1 MRQVCMCAAL
11 LAVVVSGCSSSE
23 EGALQTAEI
32 RVGATVSGAITKAP
46 VVTGD
51 TFTAAITAI
60 EGTQPPASW
69 TAAVAWQNSITLVAS
84 ETATG
89 TSVPLNVSKVYPAA
103 GNVYM
108 AAWHP
113 EIASVSG
120 VVTFQQ
126 TGTED
131 VMYGGIVS
139 GNKDVPAG
147 AFTFTHTLTQLNFQ
161 VQASDGY
168 LGANPDKKISK
179 IEVVDAAYPKTM
191 TIADGAVTYETA
203 ATLAVPGLTAPIQL
217 TKEVTKVG
225 EPFMV
230 KALDGVKVKVTYEGG
245 TTSKE
250 INIIDASTQAGLN
263 ALAGNSHLVTLSF
276 LKTGEVAI
284 EGTATVAPWQ
294 VGASGNGTVTE

>member
-1 MRQVCMCAAL
+1 MKQVWMYAAF
-11 LAVVVSGCSSSE
+11 LAVVMSGCSSSE
-23 EGALQTAEI
+23 EGDLQTSEI
-32 RVGATVSGAITKAP
+32 RVGTTVSGAITKAP

-51 TFTAAITAI
+51 TFTAAITAF
-60 EGTQPPASW
+60 EGTQAPASW
-69 TAAVAWQNSITLVAS
+69 TAAFAWQNSITLIAA
-84 ETATG
+84 ETAAG
-89 TSVPLNVSKVYPAA
+89 TSVPLNVSKVYPAT

-139 GNKDVPAG
+139 GSKSVPAG
-147 AFTFTHTLTQLNFQ
+147 AFSFTHALTQLNFQ

-168 LGANPDKKISK
+168 LTANPDKKITK
-179 IEVVDAAYPKTM
+179 IEVLSASYPKTM
-191 TIADGAVTYETA
+191 TIVDGIVTYATA
-203 ATLAVPGLTAPIQL
+203 ATLPVPGITSTQL
-217 TKEVTKVG
+217 TKDVTKIG
-225 EPFMV
+225 EPFMIQ
-230 KALDGVKVKVTYEGG
+230 ALNGVKVKVTYEGG
-245 TTSKE
+245 TTSPD
-250 INIIDASTQAGLN
+250 ISIMDASTKEGLN
-263 ALAGNSHLVTLSF
+263 ALAGNSHLITLSF
-276 LKTGEVAI
+276 LKTGEIAI

>member
-1 MRQVCMCAAL
+1 MKQVWMYAAL
-11 LAVVVSGCSSSE
+11 LAAVMSSCSSSE
-23 EGALQTAEI
+23 EGGIQTSEI
-32 RVGATVSGAITKAP
+32 KVGATVSGAITKAP

-51 TFTAAITAI
+51 SFTAAITAF
-60 EGTQPPASW
+60 EGTTTPSSW
-69 TAAVAWQNSITLVAS
+69 TAAPAWQNSITLVAA

-89 TSVPLNVSKVYPAA
+89 TSVPLNVSKVYPTT

-113 EIASVSG
+113 NIASVSG

-139 GNKDVPAG
+139 GSKTVPVG
-147 AFTFTHTLTQLNFQ
+147 AFSFTHALTQLNFQ

-168 LGANPDKKISK
+168 LTANPGKKITK
-179 IEVVDAAYPKTM
+179 IEVIGASYPKTM
-191 TIADGAVTYETA
+191 TIADGAIAYEA
-203 ATLAVPGLTAPIQL
+203 AANLSVPGVTVTELA
-217 TKEVTKVG
+217 KEVTKIG
-225 EPFMV
+225 EPFMIQ
-230 KALDGVKVKVTYEGG
+230 ALDGVKVKVTYEGG
-245 TTSKE
+245 TTSQDIE
-250 INIIDASTQAGLN
+250 IMDASTQASLN
-263 ALAGNSHLVTLSF
+263 ALAGNSHLITLSF
-276 LKTGEVAI
+276 LKTGEIAI

>member
-1 MRQVCMCAAL
+1 MKQVCMCAVF
-11 LAVVVSGCSSSE
+11 LAAVVSGCSSSE
-23 EGALQTAEI
+23 EGDIRTSEI

-51 TFTAAITAI
+51 TFTAAITAF
-60 EGTQPPASW
+60 EGTQIPASW
-69 TAAVAWQNSITLVAS
+69 KAAPAWQNNITLVAS
-84 ETATG
+84 EAATG
-89 TSVPLNVSKVYPAA
+89 TAVPLNISKVYPLT

-139 GNKDVPAG
+139 GSKDVPVG
-147 AFTFTHTLTQLNFQ
+147 AFAFTHALTQLNFQ

-168 LGANPDKKISK
+168 LTANPDKQITK
-179 IEVVDAAYPKTM
+179 IEVIGASYPQTM
-191 TIADGAVTYETA
+191 TIENGVVTYAEA
-203 ATLAVPGLTAPIQL
+203 AALPVPGVTPTLLA
-217 TKEVTKVG
+217 KEVTKIG
-225 EPFMV
+225 EPFMIQ
-230 KALDGVKVKVTYEGG
+230 ALNGVKVKVAYGDG
-245 TTSKE
+245 TSSKE
-250 INIIDASTQAGLN
+250 INIMDASTKELLN
-263 ALAGNSHLVTLSF
+263 ALGGNSHLITLSF
-276 LKTGEVAI
+276 LKTGEIAI

-294 VGASGNGTVTE
+294 VGASGNGTIEEN

>member
-1 MRQVCMCAAL
+1 MKQVWMYAAF
-11 LAVVVSGCSSSE
+11 LAVVMSGCSSSE
-23 EGALQTAEI
+23 EGDLQTSEI

-51 TFTAAITAI
+51 AFTAAITAF
-60 EGTQPPASW
+60 EGTNEPASW
-69 TAAVAWQNSITLVAS
+69 TAAPAWQNSITLVAA
-84 ETATG
+84 ETAAG
-89 TSVPLNVSKVYPAA
+89 TSVPLNVSKVYPAT

-108 AAWHP
+108 VAWHP

-139 GNKDVPAG
+139 GSKSVPAG
-147 AFTFTHTLTQLNFQ
+147 AFSFTHALTQLNFQ

-168 LGANPDKKISK
+168 LTANPDKKITK
-179 IEVVDAAYPKTM
+179 IEVLSASYPKTM
-191 TIADGAVTYETA
+191 TIADGIVTYATA
-203 ATLAVPGLTAPIQL
+203 ATLPVPGITSTQL
-217 TKEVTKVG
+217 TKDVTKIG
-225 EPFMV
+225 EPFMIQ
-230 KALDGVKVKVTYEGG
+230 ALNGVKVKVTYEGG
-245 TTSKE
+245 TTSP
-250 INIIDASTQAGLN
+250 NISIMDASTKEGLN
-263 ALAGNSHLVTLSF
+263 ALAGNSHLITLSF
-276 LKTGEVAI
+276 LKTGEIAI

>member
-1 MRQVCMCAAL
+1 MKQVWMYAAF
-11 LAVVVSGCSSSE
+11 LAVVMSGCSSSE
-23 EGALQTAEI
+23 EGDLQTLEI

-51 TFTAAITAI
+51 TFTAAITAF
-60 EGTQPPASW
+60 EGTQAPASW
-69 TAAVAWQNSITLVAS
+69 TAAFAWQNSITLIAA
-84 ETATG
+84 ETAAG
-89 TSVPLNVSKVYPAA
+89 TSVPLNVSKVYPTT

-139 GNKDVPAG
+139 GSKSVPAG
-147 AFTFTHTLTQLNFQ
+147 AFSFTHALTQLNFQ

-168 LGANPDKKISK
+168 LTANPDKKITK
-179 IEVVDAAYPKTM
+179 IEVLSASYPKTM
-191 TIADGAVTYETA
+191 TIADGIVTYATA
-203 ATLAVPGLTAPIQL
+203 AALPVPGITSTQL
-217 TKEVTKVG
+217 TKDVTKVG
-225 EPFMV
+225 EPFMIQ
-230 KALDGVKVKVTYEGG
+230 ALNGVKVKVTYEGG
-245 TTSKE
+245 TTSPD
-250 INIIDASTQAGLN
+250 ISIMDASTKEGLN
-263 ALAGNSHLVTLSF
+263 ALAGNSHLITLSF
-276 LKTGEVAI
+276 LKTGEIAI

>member
-60 EGTQPPASW
+60 EGTQTPPSW
-69 TAAVAWQNSITLVAS
+69 TAAYTWQNSITLVAA
-84 ETATG
+84 ETAAG
-89 TSVPLNVSKVYPAA
+89 TSVPLNVSKVYPTT

-139 GNKDVPAG
+139 GNKTTPAG
-147 AFTFTHTLTQLNFQ
+147 AFTFNHKLTQLNFQ

-168 LGANPDKKISK
+168 VAANPDKKITQ
-179 IEVVDAAYPKTM
+179 IEVIGASYPKTM
-191 TIADGAVTYETA
+191 MIADGTVTYETA
-203 ATLAVPGLTAPIQL
+203 ATLPVPGIAPTQL
-217 TKEVTKVG
+217 AKEVTKIG

-245 TTSKE
+245 TMSPE
-250 INIIDASTQAGLN
+250 ISIMDATTKAPLN

-276 LKTGEVAI
+276 LKTGEIAI

>member
-1 MRQVCMCAAL
+1 MKQVWMYAAL
-11 LAVVVSGCSSSE
+11 LAAVMSSCSSSE
-23 EGALQTAEI
+23 EGGIQTSEI
-32 RVGATVSGAITKAP
+32 KVGATVSGAITKAP

-51 TFTAAITAI
+51 SFTAAITAF
-60 EGTQPPASW
+60 EGTTTPSSW
-69 TAAVAWQNSITLVAS
+69 TAAPAWQNSITLVAA

-89 TSVPLNVSKVYPAA
+89 TSVPLNVSKVYPTT

-113 EIASVSG
+113 NIASVSG

-139 GNKDVPAG
+139 GSKTVPVG
-147 AFTFTHTLTQLNFQ
+147 AFSFTHALTQLNFQ

-168 LGANPDKKISK
+168 LTANPGKKITK
-179 IEVVDAAYPKTM
+179 IEVIGASYPKTM

-203 ATLAVPGLTAPIQL
+203 ATLPVPGIISTPLA
-217 TKEVTKVG
+217 KEVTKIG

-230 KALDGVKVKVTYEGG
+230 KALDDVKVKVTYEGG
-245 TTSKE
+245 TTSQE
-250 INIIDASTQAGLN
+250 ISIMDASTQSALN
-263 ALAGNSHLVTLSF
+263 ALAGNSHLITLSF

>member
-1 MRQVCMCAAL
+1 MKQVWMYAAF
-11 LAVVVSGCSSSE
+11 LAVVMSGCSSSE
-23 EGALQTAEI
+23 EGDLQTSEI

-51 TFTAAITAI
+51 TFTAAITAF
-60 EGTQPPASW
+60 EGTNEPASW
-69 TAAVAWQNSITLVAS
+69 TAAPAWQNSITLVAA
-84 ETATG
+84 ETAAG
-89 TSVPLNVSKVYPAA
+89 TSVPLNVSKVYPAT

-131 VMYGGIVS
+131 VIYGGIAS
-139 GNKDVPAG
+139 GSKSVPAG
-147 AFTFTHTLTQLNFQ
+147 AFSFTHALTQLNFQ

-168 LGANPDKKISK
+168 LTANPDKKITK
-179 IEVVDAAYPKTM
+179 IEVLSASYPKTM
-191 TIADGAVTYETA
+191 TIADGIVTYATA
-203 ATLAVPGLTAPIQL
+203 ATLPVPGITSTQL
-217 TKEVTKVG
+217 TKDVTKIG
-225 EPFMV
+225 EPFMIQ
-230 KALDGVKVKVTYEGG
+230 ALNGVKVKVTYEGG
-245 TTSKE
+245 TTSPD
-250 INIIDASTQAGLN
+250 ISIMDASTKEGLN
-263 ALAGNSHLVTLSF
+263 ALAGNSHLITLSF
-276 LKTGEVAI
+276 LKTGEIAI

>member
-1 MRQVCMCAAL
+1 MKQVWMYAAL
-11 LAVVVSGCSSSE
+11 LAAVMSGCSSSE
-23 EGALQTAEI
+23 EGGIQTIEI
-32 RVGATVSGAITKAP
+32 KVGATVSGAITKAP

-51 TFTAAITAI
+51 TFTAAITAF
-60 EGTQPPASW
+60 EGTVTPAAW
-69 TAAVAWQNSITLVAS
+69 TAAPAWQNSITLVAA

-89 TSVPLNVSKVYPAA
+89 TSVPLNVSKVYPTT

-113 EIASVSG
+113 EIASISG

-131 VMYGGIVS
+131 VMYGGIAS
-139 GNKDVPAG
+139 GNKTVPAG
-147 AFTFTHTLTQLNFQ
+147 AFSFTHALTQLNFQ

-168 LGANPDKKISK
+168 LTTNPGKKISQ
-179 IEVVDAAYPKTM
+179 IEVIGAAYPKTM
-191 TIADGAVTYETA
+191 TIADGVVTYETVA
-203 ATLAVPGLTAPIQL
+203 NLPVPGVTVTEL
-217 TKEVTKVG
+217 TKEVTKIG

-230 KALDGVKVKVTYEGG
+230 KALDGVKIKVTYEGG
-245 TTSKE
+245 TTSQE
-250 INIIDASTQAGLN
+250 INIMDASTKALLN
-263 ALAGNSHLVTLSF
+263 ALAGNSHLITLSF
-276 LKTGEVAI
+276 LKTGEIAI

>member
-1 MRQVCMCAAL
+1 MKQVWMYAAF
-11 LAVVVSGCSSSE
+11 LAVVMSGCSSSE
-23 EGALQTAEI
+23 EGDLQTSEI

-51 TFTAAITAI
+51 TFTAAITAF
-60 EGTQPPASW
+60 EGTQAPASW
-69 TAAVAWQNSITLVAS
+69 TAAFAWQNSITLIAA
-84 ETATG
+84 ETAAG
-89 TSVPLNVSKVYPAA
+89 TSVPLNVSKVYPAT

-139 GNKDVPAG
+139 GSKSVPAG
-147 AFTFTHTLTQLNFQ
+147 AFSFTHALTQLNFQ

-168 LGANPDKKISK
+168 LTANPDKKITK
-179 IEVVDAAYPKTM
+179 IEVLSASYPKTM
-191 TIADGAVTYETA
+191 TIVDGIVTYATA
-203 ATLAVPGLTAPIQL
+203 ATLPVPGITSTQL
-217 TKEVTKVG
+217 TKDVTKVG
-225 EPFMV
+225 EPFMIQ
-230 KALDGVKVKVTYEGG
+230 ALNGVKVKVTYEGG
-245 TTSKE
+245 TTSPD
-250 INIIDASTQAGLN
+250 ISIMDASTKEGLN
-263 ALAGNSHLVTLSF
+263 ALAGNSHLITLSF
-276 LKTGEVAI
+276 LKTGEIAI

>member
-60 EGTQPPASW
+60 EGTQTPPSW

-139 GNKDVPAG
+139 GNKDLPAG

-161 VQASDGY
+161 VQASEGY
-168 LGANPDKKISK
+168 LGANPD
-179 IEVVDAAYPKTM
+179 
-191 TIADGAVTYETA
+191 
-203 ATLAVPGLTAPIQL
+203 TAPIQL

>member
-1 MRQVCMCAAL
+1 MKQVWMYAAF
-11 LAVVVSGCSSSE
+11 LAVVMSGCSSSE
-23 EGALQTAEI
+23 EGDLQTSEI

-51 TFTAAITAI
+51 TFTAAITAF
-60 EGTQPPASW
+60 EGTQAPASW
-69 TAAVAWQNSITLVAS
+69 TAAFAWRNSITLIAA
-84 ETATG
+84 ETAAG
-89 TSVPLNVSKVYPAA
+89 TSVPLNVSKVYPTT

-139 GNKDVPAG
+139 GSKSVPAG
-147 AFTFTHTLTQLNFQ
+147 AFSFTHALTQLNFQ

-168 LGANPDKKISK
+168 LTANPDKKITK
-179 IEVVDAAYPKTM
+179 IEVLSASYPKTM
-191 TIADGAVTYETA
+191 TIADGIVTYATA
-203 ATLAVPGLTAPIQL
+203 AALPVPGITSTQL
-217 TKEVTKVG
+217 TKDVTKVG
-225 EPFMV
+225 EPFMIQ
-230 KALDGVKVKVTYEGG
+230 ALNGVKVKVTYEGG
-245 TTSKE
+245 TTSPD
-250 INIIDASTQAGLN
+250 ISIMDASTKEGLN
-263 ALAGNSHLVTLSF
+263 ALAGNSHLITLSF
-276 LKTGEVAI
+276 LKTGEIAI

>member
-1 MRQVCMCAAL
+1 MKQVWMYAAF
-11 LAVVVSGCSSSE
+11 LAVVMSGCSSSE
-23 EGALQTAEI
+23 EGDLQTSEI

-51 TFTAAITAI
+51 TFTAAITAF
-60 EGTQPPASW
+60 EGTNEPASW
-69 TAAVAWQNSITLVAS
+69 TAAPAWQNSITLVAA
-84 ETATG
+84 ETAAG
-89 TSVPLNVSKVYPAA
+89 TSVPLNVSKVYPAT

-139 GNKDVPAG
+139 GSKSVPAG
-147 AFTFTHTLTQLNFQ
+147 AFSFTHALTQLNFQ

-168 LGANPDKKISK
+168 LTANPDKKITK
-179 IEVVDAAYPKTM
+179 IEVLSASYPKTM
-191 TIADGAVTYETA
+191 TIADGIVTYATA
-203 ATLAVPGLTAPIQL
+203 ATLPVPGITSTQL
-217 TKEVTKVG
+217 TKDVMKIG
-225 EPFMV
+225 EPFMIQ
-230 KALDGVKVKVTYEGG
+230 ALNGVKVKVTYEGG
-245 TTSKE
+245 TTSPD
-250 INIIDASTQAGLN
+250 ISIMDASTKEGLN
-263 ALAGNSHLVTLSF
+263 ALAGNSHLITLSF
-276 LKTGEVAI
+276 LKTGEIAI

>member
-1 MRQVCMCAAL
+1 MKQVWMYAAF
-11 LAVVVSGCSSSE
+11 LAVVMSGCSSSE
-23 EGALQTAEI
+23 EGELQTSEI

-51 TFTAAITAI
+51 TFTAAITAF
-60 EGTQPPASW
+60 EGTQAPASW
-69 TAAVAWQNSITLVAS
+69 TAAFAWQNSITLVAA
-84 ETATG
+84 ETAAG
-89 TSVPLNVSKVYPAA
+89 TSVPLNVSKVYPAT

-139 GNKDVPAG
+139 GSKSVPAG
-147 AFTFTHTLTQLNFQ
+147 AFSFTHALTQLNFQ

-168 LGANPDKKISK
+168 LTANPDKKITK
-179 IEVVDAAYPKTM
+179 IEVLSASYPKTM
-191 TIADGAVTYETA
+191 TIADGIVTYATA
-203 ATLAVPGLTAPIQL
+203 AALPVPGITSTQL
-217 TKEVTKVG
+217 TKDVTKVG
-225 EPFMV
+225 EPFMIQ
-230 KALDGVKVKVTYEGG
+230 ALNGVKVKVTYEGG
-245 TTSKE
+245 TTSPD
-250 INIIDASTQAGLN
+250 IGIMDASTKEGLN
-263 ALAGNSHLVTLSF
+263 ALAGNSHLITLSF
-276 LKTGEVAI
+276 LKTGEIAI

>member
-1 MRQVCMCAAL
+1 MKQVWMYAAF
-11 LAVVVSGCSSSE
+11 LAVVMSGCSSSE
-23 EGALQTAEI
+23 EGDLQTSEI

-51 TFTAAITAI
+51 TFTAAITAF
-60 EGTQPPASW
+60 EGTNEPASW
-69 TAAVAWQNSITLVAS
+69 TAAPAWQNSITLVAA
-84 ETATG
+84 ETAAA
-89 TSVPLNVSKVYPAA
+89 TSVPLNVSKVYPAT

-139 GNKDVPAG
+139 GSKSVPAG
-147 AFTFTHTLTQLNFQ
+147 AFSFTHALTQLNFQ

-168 LGANPDKKISK
+168 LTANPDKKITK
-179 IEVVDAAYPKTM
+179 IEVLSASYPKTM
-191 TIADGAVTYETA
+191 TIADGIVTYATA
-203 ATLAVPGLTAPIQL
+203 ATLPVPGITSTQL
-217 TKEVTKVG
+217 TKDVTKIG
-225 EPFMV
+225 EPFMIQ
-230 KALDGVKVKVTYEGG
+230 ALNGVKVKVTYEGG
-245 TTSKE
+245 TTSPD
-250 INIIDASTQAGLN
+250 ISIMDASTKEGLN
-263 ALAGNSHLVTLSF
+263 ALAGNSHLITLSF
-276 LKTGEVAI
+276 LKTGEIAI

>member
-1 MRQVCMCAAL
+1 MKQVWMYAAF
-11 LAVVVSGCSSSE
+11 LAVVMSGCSSSE
-23 EGALQTAEI
+23 EGELQTSEI

-51 TFTAAITAI
+51 TFTAAITAF
-60 EGTQPPASW
+60 EGAQTPPSW
-69 TAAVAWQNSITLVAS
+69 TAAPAWQNSITLVAA
-84 ETATG
+84 ETAAG
-89 TSVPLNVSKVYPAA
+89 TSVPLNVSKVYPAT

-139 GNKDVPAG
+139 GSKSVPAG
-147 AFTFTHTLTQLNFQ
+147 AFSFTHALTQLNFQ

-168 LGANPDKKISK
+168 LTANPDKKITK
-179 IEVVDAAYPKTM
+179 IEVLAASYPKTM
-191 TIADGAVTYETA
+191 TIADGTVTYAAA
-203 ATLAVPGLTAPIQL
+203 ATLPVPGITSTQL
-217 TKEVTKVG
+217 TKDVTKIG
-225 EPFMV
+225 EPFMIQ
-230 KALDGVKVKVTYEGG
+230 ALNGVKVKVTYEGG
-245 TTSKE
+245 TTSPE
-250 INIIDASTQAGLN
+250 ISIMDASTKEGLN
-263 ALAGNSHLVTLSF
+263 ALAGNSHLITLSF
-276 LKTGEVAI
+276 LKTGEIAI

>member
-1 MRQVCMCAAL
+1 MKQVWMYAAF
-11 LAVVVSGCSSSE
+11 LAVVMSGCSSSE
-23 EGALQTAEI
+23 EGDLQTSEI

-51 TFTAAITAI
+51 TFTAAITAF
-60 EGTQPPASW
+60 EGTQAPASW
-69 TAAVAWQNSITLVAS
+69 TAAFAWQNSITLIAA
-84 ETATG
+84 ETAAG
-89 TSVPLNVSKVYPAA
+89 TSVPLNVSKVYPAT

-139 GNKDVPAG
+139 GSKSVPAG
-147 AFTFTHTLTQLNFQ
+147 AFSFTHALTQLNFQ

-168 LGANPDKKISK
+168 LTANPDKKITK
-179 IEVVDAAYPKTM
+179 IEVLSASYPKTM
-191 TIADGAVTYETA
+191 TIVDGIVTYATA
-203 ATLAVPGLTAPIQL
+203 ATLTVPGITSTQL
-217 TKEVTKVG
+217 TKDVTKIG
-225 EPFMV
+225 EPFMIQ
-230 KALDGVKVKVTYEGG
+230 ALNGVKVKVTYEGG
-245 TTSKE
+245 TTSPD
-250 INIIDASTQAGLN
+250 ISIMDASTKEGLN
-263 ALAGNSHLVTLSF
+263 ALAGNSHLITLSF
-276 LKTGEVAI
+276 LKTGEIAI

>member
-1 MRQVCMCAAL
+1 MKQVWMYAAF
-11 LAVVVSGCSSSE
+11 LAVVMSGCSSSE
-23 EGALQTAEI
+23 EGDLQTSEI

-51 TFTAAITAI
+51 TFTAAITAF
-60 EGTQPPASW
+60 EGTQAPASW
-69 TAAVAWQNSITLVAS
+69 TAAFAWQNSITLIAA
-84 ETATG
+84 ETAAG
-89 TSVPLNVSKVYPAA
+89 TSVPLNVSKVYPAT

-139 GNKDVPAG
+139 GSKSVPAG
-147 AFTFTHTLTQLNFQ
+147 AFSFTHALTQLNFQ

-168 LGANPDKKISK
+168 LPANPDKKITK
-179 IEVVDAAYPKTM
+179 LEVLSASYPKTM
-191 TIADGAVTYETA
+191 TIVDGIVTYATA
-203 ATLAVPGLTAPIQL
+203 ATLPVPGITSTQL
-217 TKEVTKVG
+217 TKDVTKIG
-225 EPFMV
+225 EPFMIQ
-230 KALDGVKVKVTYEGG
+230 ALNGVKVKVTYEGG
-245 TTSKE
+245 TTSPD
-250 INIIDASTQAGLN
+250 ISIMDASTKEGLN
-263 ALAGNSHLVTLSF
+263 ALAGNSHLITLSF
-276 LKTGEVAI
+276 LKTGEIAI

>member
-1 MRQVCMCAAL
+1 MKQVWMYAAF
-11 LAVVVSGCSSSE
+11 LAVVMSGCSSSE
-23 EGALQTAEI
+23 EGDLQTSEI

-46 VVTGD
+46 IVTGD
-51 TFTAAITAI
+51 TFTAAITAF
-60 EGTQPPASW
+60 EGTQAPASW
-69 TAAVAWQNSITLVAS
+69 TAAFAWQNSITLIAA
-84 ETATG
+84 ETAAG
-89 TSVPLNVSKVYPAA
+89 TSVPLNVSKVYPTT

-139 GNKDVPAG
+139 GSKSVPAG
-147 AFTFTHTLTQLNFQ
+147 AFSFTHALTQLNFQ

-168 LGANPDKKISK
+168 LTANPDKKITK
-179 IEVVDAAYPKTM
+179 IEVLSASYPKTM
-191 TIADGAVTYETA
+191 TIADGIVTYATA
-203 ATLAVPGLTAPIQL
+203 AALPVPGITSTQL
-217 TKEVTKVG
+217 TKDVTKVG
-225 EPFMV
+225 EPFMIQ
-230 KALDGVKVKVTYEGG
+230 ALNGVKVKVTYEGG
-245 TTSKE
+245 TTSPD
-250 INIIDASTQAGLN
+250 ISIMDASTKEGLN
-263 ALAGNSHLVTLSF
+263 ALAGNSHLITLSF
-276 LKTGEVAI
+276 LKTGEIAI

>member
-1 MRQVCMCAAL
+1 MKQVWMYAAF
-11 LAVVVSGCSSSE
+11 LAVVMSGCSSSE
-23 EGALQTAEI
+23 EGDLQTSEI

-51 TFTAAITAI
+51 TFTAAITAF
-60 EGTQPPASW
+60 EGTQAPASW
-69 TAAVAWQNSITLVAS
+69 TAAFAWQNSITLIAA
-84 ETATG
+84 ETAAG
-89 TSVPLNVSKVYPAA
+89 TSVPLNVSKVYPAT

-126 TGTED
+126 TGPED

-139 GNKDVPAG
+139 GSKSVPAG
-147 AFTFTHTLTQLNFQ
+147 AFSFTHALTQLNFQ

-168 LGANPDKKISK
+168 LTANPDKKITK
-179 IEVVDAAYPKTM
+179 IEVLSASYPKTM
-191 TIADGAVTYETA
+191 TIADGIVTYATA
-203 ATLAVPGLTAPIQL
+203 AILPVPGITSTQL
-217 TKEVTKVG
+217 TKDVTKIG
-225 EPFMV
+225 EPFMIQ
-230 KALDGVKVKVTYEGG
+230 ALNGVKVKVTYEGG
-245 TTSKE
+245 TTSPD
-250 INIIDASTQAGLN
+250 ISIMDASTKEGLN
-263 ALAGNSHLVTLSF
+263 ALAGNSHLITLSF
-276 LKTGEVAI
+276 LKTGEIAI

>member
-1 MRQVCMCAAL
+1 MKQVWMYTVL

-23 EGALQTAEI
+23 EGDIQTTEI
-32 RVGATVSGAITKAP
+32 KVGAMVSGAVTKAP
-46 VVTGD
+46 VVTGNS
-51 TFTAAITAI
+51 FTAAITAF
-60 EGTQPPASW
+60 ESVSVPAAW
-69 TAAVAWQNSITLVAS
+69 TAAPAWQNSITLVAS

-120 VVTFQQ
+120 VVTFLQ

-139 GNKDVPAG
+139 GSKTVPAG
-147 AFTFTHTLTQLNFQ
+147 AFSFTHALTQLNFQ

-168 LGANPDKKISK
+168 LTATPGKEITK
-179 IEVVDAAYPKTM
+179 IEVIGAACPKRM
-191 TIADGAVTYETA
+191 TIADGTVTYEMP
-203 ATLAVPGLTAPIQL
+203 ATLPMPGVVSTPL
-217 TKEVTKVG
+217 TKEVTKIG

-230 KALDGVKVKVTYEGG
+230 KALDGVKVKVTYENGA
-245 TTSKE
+245 TSKE
-250 INIIDASTQAGLN
+250 INIMDASTKMLLN

-284 EGTATVAPWQ
+284 EGTAMVAPWQ

>member
-1 MRQVCMCAAL
+1 MKQVCMYAVL
-11 LAVVVSGCSSSE
+11 LAAVVSGCSSTE
-23 EGALQTAEI
+23 EGGLDNSEI

-51 TFTAAITAI
+51 TFKAAITAF
-60 EGTQPPASW
+60 EGSSDPSNW
-69 TAAVAWQNSITLVAS
+69 TSTPKWRNTITLVAS

-89 TSVPLNVSKVYPAA
+89 SSMPLDVSKVYPAT

-113 EIASVSG
+113 EIASESG

-139 GNKDVPAG
+139 GSKDVPVTK
-147 AFTFTHTLTQLNFQ
+147 AFTFTHKLTQLNFQ
-161 VQASDGY
+161 VQASTEY
-168 LGANPDKKISK
+168 LKSNPDKKITK
-179 IEVVDAAYPKTM
+179 IEVIGAAYPKTM
-191 TIADGAVTYETA
+191 TIADGVVLYESG
-203 ATLAVPGLTAPIQL
+203 ATLPVPEVTTTAL
-217 TKEVTKVG
+217 AEEVTKIG

-230 KALDGVKVKVTYEGG
+230 QSLNGVKVKVTYEGG
-245 TTSKE
+245 TISKE
-250 INIIDASTQAGLN
+250 IEIIDSSTKTLLN
-263 ALAGNSHLVTLSF
+263 ALAGNSHLITLSF

-284 EGTATVAPWQ
+284 EGTATVAPWKT
-294 VGASGNGTVTE
+294 GASGNGTVTE

>member
-1 MRQVCMCAAL
+1 MKQVWMYAAF
-11 LAVVVSGCSSSE
+11 LAVVMSGCSSSE
-23 EGALQTAEI
+23 EGDLQTSEI

-51 TFTAAITAI
+51 TFTAAITAF
-60 EGTQPPASW
+60 EGTQAPASW
-69 TAAVAWQNSITLVAS
+69 TAAFAWQNSITLIAA
-84 ETATG
+84 ETAAG
-89 TSVPLNVSKVYPAA
+89 TSVPLNVSKVYPTT

-139 GNKDVPAG
+139 GSKSVPAG
-147 AFTFTHTLTQLNFQ
+147 AFSFTHALTQLNFQ

-168 LGANPDKKISK
+168 LTANPDKKITK
-179 IEVVDAAYPKTM
+179 IEVLSASYPKTM
-191 TIADGAVTYETA
+191 TIADGIVTYATA
-203 ATLAVPGLTAPIQL
+203 AALPVPGITSTQL
-217 TKEVTKVG
+217 TKDVTKVG
-225 EPFMV
+225 EPFMIQ
-230 KALDGVKVKVTYEGG
+230 ALNGVKVKVTYEGG
-245 TTSKE
+245 TTSPD
-250 INIIDASTQAGLN
+250 ISIMDASTKEGLN
-263 ALAGNSHLVTLSF
+263 ALAGNSHLITLSF
-276 LKTGEVAI
+276 LKTGEIAI

>member
-1 MRQVCMCAAL
+1 MKQVWMYAAF
-11 LAVVVSGCSSSE
+11 LAVVMSGCSSSE
-23 EGALQTAEI
+23 EGNLQTSEI

-51 TFTAAITAI
+51 TFTAAITAF
-60 EGTQPPASW
+60 EGTQAPASW
-69 TAAVAWQNSITLVAS
+69 TAAFAWQNSITLIAA
-84 ETATG
+84 ETAAG
-89 TSVPLNVSKVYPAA
+89 TSVPLNVSKVYPTT

-139 GNKDVPAG
+139 GSKSVPAG
-147 AFTFTHTLTQLNFQ
+147 AFSFTHALTQLNFQ

-168 LGANPDKKISK
+168 LTANPDKKITK
-179 IEVVDAAYPKTM
+179 IEVLSASYPKTM
-191 TIADGAVTYETA
+191 TIADGIVTYATA
-203 ATLAVPGLTAPIQL
+203 AALPVPGITSTQL
-217 TKEVTKVG
+217 TKDVTKVG
-225 EPFMV
+225 EPFMIQ
-230 KALDGVKVKVTYEGG
+230 ALNGVKVKVTYEGG
-245 TTSKE
+245 TTSPD
-250 INIIDASTQAGLN
+250 ISIMDASTKEGLN
-263 ALAGNSHLVTLSF
+263 ALAGNSHLITLSF
-276 LKTGEVAI
+276 LKTGEIAI

>member
-1 MRQVCMCAAL
+1 MKQVWMYAAF
-11 LAVVVSGCSSSE
+11 LAVVMSGCSSSE
-23 EGALQTAEI
+23 EGDLQTSEI

-51 TFTAAITAI
+51 TFTAAITAF
-60 EGTQPPASW
+60 EGTQAPASW
-69 TAAVAWQNSITLVAS
+69 TAAFAWQNSITLIAA
-84 ETATG
+84 ETAAG
-89 TSVPLNVSKVYPAA
+89 TSVPLNVSKVYPAT

-108 AAWHP
+108 PAWHP

-139 GNKDVPAG
+139 GSKSVPAG
-147 AFTFTHTLTQLNFQ
+147 AFSFTHALTQLNFQ

-168 LGANPDKKISK
+168 LTANPDKKITK
-179 IEVVDAAYPKTM
+179 IEVLSASYPKTM
-191 TIADGAVTYETA
+191 TIVDGIVTYATA
-203 ATLAVPGLTAPIQL
+203 ATLPVPGITSTQL
-217 TKEVTKVG
+217 TKDVTKIG
-225 EPFMV
+225 EPFMIQ
-230 KALDGVKVKVTYEGG
+230 ALNGVKVKVTYEGG
-245 TTSKE
+245 TTSPD
-250 INIIDASTQAGLN
+250 ISIMDASTKEGLN
-263 ALAGNSHLVTLSF
+263 ALAGNSHLITLSF
-276 LKTGEVAI
+276 LKTGEIAI

>member
-1 MRQVCMCAAL
+1 MKQVWMYAAF
-11 LAVVVSGCSSSE
+11 LAVVMPGCSSSE
-23 EGALQTAEI
+23 EGDLQTSEI

-51 TFTAAITAI
+51 TFTAAITAF
-60 EGTQPPASW
+60 EGTQAPASW
-69 TAAVAWQNSITLVAS
+69 TAAFAWQNSITLIAA
-84 ETATG
+84 ETAAG
-89 TSVPLNVSKVYPAA
+89 TSVPLNVSKVYPAT

-139 GNKDVPAG
+139 GSKSVPAG
-147 AFTFTHTLTQLNFQ
+147 AFSFTHALTQLNFQ

-168 LGANPDKKISK
+168 LTANPDKKITK
-179 IEVVDAAYPKTM
+179 IEVLSASYPKTM
-191 TIADGAVTYETA
+191 TIVDGIVTYATA
-203 ATLAVPGLTAPIQL
+203 ATLPVPGITSTQL
-217 TKEVTKVG
+217 TKDVTKIG
-225 EPFMV
+225 EPFMIQ
-230 KALDGVKVKVTYEGG
+230 ALSGVKVKVTYEGG
-245 TTSKE
+245 TTSPD
-250 INIIDASTQAGLN
+250 ISIMDASTKEGLN
-263 ALAGNSHLVTLSF
+263 ALAGNSHLITLSF
-276 LKTGEVAI
+276 LKTGEIAI

>member
-1 MRQVCMCAAL
+1 MYAAF

-23 EGALQTAEI
+23 EGDLQTSEI

-46 VVTGD
+46 IVTGD
-51 TFTAAITAI
+51 TFTAAITAF
-60 EGTQPPASW
+60 EGTNPPSGW
-69 TAAVAWQNSITLVAS
+69 TAAPAWQNSITLVAA
-84 ETATG
+84 ETAAG
-89 TSVPLNVSKVYPAA
+89 TSVPLNVSKVYPTT

-139 GNKDVPAG
+139 GSKSVPAG
-147 AFTFTHTLTQLNFQ
+147 AFSFTHALTQLNFQ

-168 LGANPDKKISK
+168 LTANPDKKITK
-179 IEVVDAAYPKTM
+179 IEVLSASYPKTM
-191 TIADGAVTYETA
+191 TIADGIVTYATA
-203 ATLAVPGLTAPIQL
+203 AALPVPGITSTQL
-217 TKEVTKVG
+217 TKDVTKVG
-225 EPFMV
+225 EPFMIQ
-230 KALDGVKVKVTYEGG
+230 ALNGVKVKVTYEGG
-245 TTSKE
+245 TTSPD
-250 INIIDASTQAGLN
+250 ISIMDASTKEGLN
-263 ALAGNSHLVTLSF
+263 ALAGNSHLITLSF
-276 LKTGEVAI
+276 LKTGEIAI

>member
-1 MRQVCMCAAL
+1 MKQVWMYAAF
-11 LAVVVSGCSSSE
+11 LAVVMSGCSSSE
-23 EGALQTAEI
+23 EGDLQTSEI
-32 RVGATVSGAITKAP
+32 RVGAPVSGAITKAP

-51 TFTAAITAI
+51 TFTAAITAF
-60 EGTQPPASW
+60 EGTQAPASW
-69 TAAVAWQNSITLVAS
+69 TAAFAWQNSITLIAA
-84 ETATG
+84 ETAAG
-89 TSVPLNVSKVYPAA
+89 TSVPLNVSKVYPAT

-139 GNKDVPAG
+139 GSKSVPAG
-147 AFTFTHTLTQLNFQ
+147 AFSFTHALTQLNFQ

-168 LGANPDKKISK
+168 LTANPDKKITK
-179 IEVVDAAYPKTM
+179 IEVLSASYPKTM
-191 TIADGAVTYETA
+191 TIVDGIVTYATA
-203 ATLAVPGLTAPIQL
+203 ATLPVPGITSTQL
-217 TKEVTKVG
+217 TKDVTKIG
-225 EPFMV
+225 EPFMIQ
-230 KALDGVKVKVTYEGG
+230 ALNGVKVKVTYEGG
-245 TTSKE
+245 TTSPD
-250 INIIDASTQAGLN
+250 ISIMDASTKEGLN
-263 ALAGNSHLVTLSF
+263 ALAGNSHLITLSF
-276 LKTGEVAI
+276 LKTGEIAI